1 MSESLLTAQS
11 ELLPLNG
18 TIVLFGGK
26 DGKLGRGDSILLC
39 VQVHLVHFN
48 SSQDLERVSVSIM
61 MSHSFSFTLVDV
73 DLKIYH

>member
-26 DGKLGRGDSILLC
+26 DGKLGRGDSILLY
-39 VQVHLVHFN
+39 VQVQVHFN
-48 SSQDLERVSVSIM
+48 SSQGLESVSFSIM
-61 MSHSFSFTLVDV
+61 MYHSFSFTIVDM